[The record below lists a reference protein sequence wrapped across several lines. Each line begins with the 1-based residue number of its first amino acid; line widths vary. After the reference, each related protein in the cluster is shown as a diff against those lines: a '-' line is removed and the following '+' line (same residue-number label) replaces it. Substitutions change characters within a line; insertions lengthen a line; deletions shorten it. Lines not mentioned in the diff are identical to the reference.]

1 MRCFGYGV
9 MAYGIKYTHTLRG
22 CPHACTTALSKTD
35 RCRRPSLELRENIR
49 CMRHGTHIM
58 SYERNTEEFLF
69 QFFCVAVW
77 RGRAGHHSPVVL
89 FAPAALCLAAT
100 CSVCE
105 KHQACRTRW
114 AWPFPAGGCRCLLHS
129 FPSTSCKGG
138 GHFRSIALA
147 PHPFS
152 LIPTPPLCLSP
163 CVHFNCLFPAFL
175 CTHAPKFSLSAA
187 PFPSASYFFL

>member
-1 MRCFGYGV
+1 
-9 MAYGIKYTHTLRG
+9 
-22 CPHACTTALSKTD
+22 
-35 RCRRPSLELRENIR
+35 
-49 CMRHGTHIM
+49 MRHGTHII

-147 PHPFS
+147 PHPFIS
-152 LIPTPPLCLSP
+152 LYPHTPTQPQPLLVVNSAVSSRP
-163 CVHFNCLFPAFL
+163 FSARTP
-175 CTHAPKFSLSAA
+175 PKFSPCFL
-187 PFPSASYFFL
+187 PLHFVVLPTFFPIKLAGVYVCLIDHSFSCIPITQKGDDTGMQLCIHN